1 MDKFINPY
9 TFVPVEKG
17 KKKSIAEYYDDKQ
30 LLSGKIECRLKTR
43 TQMSICDQVSEKEFD
58 FFSVSGNPVI
68 PGSSIRGV
76 IRNVY
81 ETLTDSCFSST
92 NAEDDDYFSSRLNK
106 NKCGLLSYE
115 NGEYV
120 LYEAKRYKDEKKHQL
135 DGFLEGDLVNFS
147 QYTSQDKQKNKK
159 IQVTQVQ
166 KRRTKPTIY
175 YLKKVKDPSSVLQG
189 YIHKVDRFHGENDNY
204 DSIFEK
210 KGIIKKFPEKE
221 INGDENRYIKRLEVN
236 INKYGDSN
244 NPNKTEEE
252 REEDKKRHED
262 YKKLFYEMKSS
273 KALLPVWYCV
283 DNEHYYFAPSQMSRA
298 VFHNK
303 PADLLE
309 KINFNKC
316 TDKKNVC
323 EACALFGMIGDN
335 MNSIS
340 SRLRFSDAEC
350 KTDECLEKGY
360 VTVLMGSPRLASFE
374 FYLRYKGDRF
384 TADTE
389 GVNISGRKFYWHDN
403 SGKPID
409 SSTKGQEKMERK
421 IKLLKKNTFFAF
433 DVYFDNITE
442 EQLKKLIFAL
452 NLGENSIESDQC
464 HKIGHG
470 KPLGLG
476 SAKIVCDRVTVRKFE
491 YPEYMEKDYSELI
504 EKVNQSLFDNNKNV
518 EYILKV
524 TDFNAIDGNLLDYP
538 YTSKE
543 AKSEIYNWF
552 ANNRENLKKVGKPIE
567 FKQKLPLLSDEEQTL
582 SCKYNKKND
591 NDGSNRNNKPRSNS
605 NNNKKNSR
613 ETVHSTPGGE
623 DCGRLNLRNLLE
635 QNKKKK

>member
-58 FFSVSGNPVI
+58 FFSVGGNPVI

-92 NAEDDDYFSSRLNK
+92 NAEDDDYFSSRFNK

-120 LYEAKRYKDEKKHQL
+120 LYEAKRYKDEH
-135 DGFLEGDLVNFS
+135 NS
-147 QYTSQDKQKNKK
+147 
-159 IQVTQVQ
+159 
-166 KRRTKPTIY
+166 
-175 YLKKVKDPSSVLQG
+175 YLKEYPEGKKVTFDKYLSKSGTIAYLRNVKETGGTITG
-189 YIHKVDRFHGENDNY
+189 YVHKVNRFKGRMKGKPIENL
-204 DSIFEK
+204 DSIFENAGK
-210 KGIIKKFPEKE
+210 IGTV
-221 INGDENRYIKRLEVN
+221 DEYSIRLLEEN
-236 INKYGDSN
+236 IALS
-244 NPNKTEEE
+244 
-252 REEDKKRHED
+252 DKKVKGYSELL
-262 YKKLFYEMKSS
+262 KKIKNDSEAM
-273 KALLPVWYCV
+273 LPVWYCEV
-283 DNEHYYFAPSQMSRA
+283 NGNYYFAPSQMSRA

-309 KINFNKC
+309 KINFSKC
-316 TDKKNVC
+316 NDKKNVC

-409 SSTKGQEKMERK
+409 SSTKGQEKMEQK

-433 DVYFDNITE
+433 DVYFDGSSYAE
-442 EQLKKLIFAL
+442 LAGAEDHRQSC
-452 NLGENSIESDQC
+452 GERPRADDPDGRRDADQQE
-464 HKIGHG
+464 
-470 KPLGLG
+470 
-476 SAKIVCDRVTVRKFE
+476 VF
-491 YPEYMEKDYSELI
+491 
-504 EKVNQSLFDNNKNV
+504 
-518 EYILKV
+518 
-524 TDFNAIDGNLLDYP
+524 
-538 YTSKE
+538 
-543 AKSEIYNWF
+543 
-552 ANNRENLKKVGKPIE
+552 RE
-567 FKQKLPLLSDEEQTL
+567 
-582 SCKYNKKND
+582 
-591 NDGSNRNNKPRSNS
+591 
-605 NNNKKNSR
+605 
-613 ETVHSTPGGE
+613 
-623 DCGRLNLRNLLE
+623 RL
-635 QNKKKK
+635 